1 MDRAEVV
8 SFIRQRG
15 LAVVATG
22 GPDGTPQ
29 AALVGVAGTDQ
40 AEIILLPPPPRV
52 STASSK
58 PDVPG
63 RDRMGPRG
71 DRPER
76 GISRHLDRR

>member
-40 AEIILLPPPPRV
+40 AEIILWLLHDSCGCQAALGPGLSLPATR
-52 STASSK
+52 
-58 PDVPG
+58 
-63 RDRMGPRG
+63 
-71 DRPER
+71 
-76 GISRHLDRR
+76 